1 VFSKRA
7 AHVIHASL
15 NLLLQLICF
24 LWWFF
29 YNLVKFWIT
38 FKVELINCVKKLLLL
53 DTSFFEEFI
62 LGAVL
67 FNKGFQHHFHLT
79 FIGHL
84 IHILHARVIHHFF
97 HLYQLEALLFFKCFE
112 CLLLREK
119 STICGFLPIFLNLKQ
134 TFLIGWVLGV
144 VYRVLLEFLLVN
156 LQLLHYLFQFI
167 IDDLLFHFCHLDT
180 NFLVSIFIIKGS
192 ASFLDKL
199 LLLVSK
205 LNLCISGAYFK
216 NFKEL
221 FEVDM
226 SACIPL

>member
-1 VFSKRA
+1 M
-7 AHVIHASL
+7 
-15 NLLLQLICF
+15 LLLQLVCF
-24 LWWFF
+24 RLWFF

-53 DTSFFEEFI
+53 DTGFFEELI

-67 FNKGFQHHFHLT
+67 FNKGFQHHFHLN
-79 FIGHL
+79 FSGHL
-84 IHILHARVIHHFF
+84 IDILHARVIHHFF

-112 CLLLREK
+112 CLLPREK
-119 STICGFLPIFLNLKQ
+119 STICGFLPIFLNLQQ
-134 TFLIGWVLGV
+134 TILVGWVLGV
-144 VYRVLLEFLLVN
+144 VYRVLLEFLLVD
-156 LQLLHYLFQFI
+156 LQLVHYLIQLF
-167 IDDLLFHFCHLDT
+167 IDDLLFLFCHLVT

-205 LNLCISGAYFK
+205 LNLCIFGAYLK

-226 SACIPL
+226 SVCIPL